1 MKLEAIVNDN
11 YELDY
16 YEAKQKKGTIT
27 KHITVNPEMGYFDIK
42 EVVYN
47 GAKVIYAN
55 EFIIDNDLINAIN
68 DINNLY

>member
-1 MKLEAIVNDN
+1 MKKKYYISIV
-11 YELDY
+11 LVVLLI
-16 YEAKQKKGTIT
+16 GIF
-27 KHITVNPEMGYFDIK
+27 TVIDFNIYDKNTLK